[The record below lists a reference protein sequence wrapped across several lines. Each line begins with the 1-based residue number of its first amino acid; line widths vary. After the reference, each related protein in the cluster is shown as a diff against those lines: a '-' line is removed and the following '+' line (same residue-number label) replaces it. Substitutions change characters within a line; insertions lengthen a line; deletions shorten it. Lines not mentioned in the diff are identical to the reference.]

1 MDYPKSPAGRFG
13 GVHTIMPTPFT
24 EAGELDLPS
33 LERLTEFL
41 IGLGVDGLVVLGVLG
56 EAPKLTEEE
65 RIAVLR
71 TTVSAAAG
79 RVPVYAGAGGAGTAM
94 AVARG
99 QEMLKGGAAG
109 LLVAPPPVQSDAVIR
124 AFYQAHDEALDT
136 TLILHDYPAVTGIR
150 MSAELVAELHDALP
164 SVVVI
169 KLEETPSLP
178 KVTRLRQLG
187 SDIGIVGGLG
197 GTFLLEELMRG
208 ADGIMT
214 GLSYPEL
221 LVEIVSAWHA
231 GDEERARRVFY
242 RACPLLRY
250 EFQPVIG
257 LAIRKEIYRRRG
269 AIASAHVRHP
279 GVQAD
284 DLIRA
289 ELDGVVA
296 ACGLQ
301 ASAAS
306 VPSSR
311 H

>member
-1 MDYPKSPAGRFG
+1 MSYPTSPAGRFG

-24 EAGELDLPS
+24 PDGALDLDS
-33 LERLTEFL
+33 LERLTDFL
-41 IGLGVDGLVVLGVLG
+41 IRLGVDGLVVLGVLG

-65 RIAVLR
+65 RDAVVR

-79 RVPVYAGAGGAGTAM
+79 RVPVYAGAGGAGTEM

-99 QEMLKGGAAG
+99 RRMLQGGASG
-109 LLVAPPPVQSDAVIR
+109 LLVAPPPVQNDAVIR
-124 AFYQAHDEALDT
+124 VFYQRHDEALDAPI
-136 TLILHDYPAVTGIR
+136 ILHDYPAATGIS
-150 MSAELVAELHDALP
+150 MGAELVADMFEAFP
-164 SVVVI
+164 SVVVV

-178 KVTRLRQLG
+178 KISRLRKLG

-231 GDEERARRVFY
+231 GERERAAEVFY

-250 EFQPVIG
+250 EFQPGIG

-279 GVQAD
+279 GAQVD
-284 DLIRA
+284 DAIGA
-289 ELDGVVA
+289 ELDAVLR
-296 ACGLQ
+296 ACGLGG
-301 ASAAS
+301 APRVA
-306 VPSSR
+306 SR